1 MVGAVFYH
9 YAYPLNKEVKCWRCA
24 SIGLYESIVRYL
36 LAIGQSIIH
45 LLYCMIYRQ
54 RLLVGLSG
62 WKDLGIIDEH
72 GINGDNHQKEG
83 TK

>member
-1 MVGAVFYH
+1 MGVAIFCH
-9 YAYPLNKEVKCWRCA
+9 HAYQLNKEVKCWRSA

-36 LAIGQSIIH
+36 LAIGQSSFH
-45 LLYCMIYRQ
+45 LLCGILYRQ

-72 GINGDNHQKEG
+72 RINGDNLQKEG
-83 TK
+83 IK